1 MTDAPNDTG
10 MGSDVPATTT
20 RSTRRTRRL
29 TVIGALALVLVAGAV
44 LVGAKASGAR
54 SGATVTQYAIGVKCV
69 TPGLTNGVYPITVT
83 FTGDSTKHTVLYYD
97 GSDGGHY
104 YSLGSTTTGTFTSS
118 TSTDALYNTR
128 IKVTWAPVNYDDT
141 KYDTAACTRS

>member
-10 MGSDVPATTT
+10 MVSDVPATTT
-20 RSTRRTRRL
+20 PSTRRTRRL

-54 SGATVTQYAIGVKCV
+54 SGSLTQVPIGVKCV
-69 TPGLTNGVYPITVT
+69 TPGLTNGVFPITVT
-83 FTGDSTKHTVLYYD
+83 FPSDGTKHTVLYYD

-104 YSLGSTTTGTFTSS
+104 YPLGSTTSGTFTSS
-118 TSTDALYNTR
+118 TSTDALYNTL

-141 KYDTAACTRS
+141 KYDSATCTRS